1 MALFKTFIVMVIPG
15 FCASAIFDKLQNLQF
30 TKCRLPESDM
40 ITSVNFDI
48 TLLDCIYKC
57 NKIQTCKSFLYHATM
72 HVCAFYTSEDLDTE
86 DCDHQP
92 VWYGL
97 VEDYPRIVC
106 GNDVSF
112 RVCTLSECP
121 KTIVDAN
128 AMTILGNMDTEGKTR
143 RLLNHNNRNTQV
155 EKCSDRNWVTVPDT
169 SQSLRSQIVLV
180 DTSQLT
186 LYQNQM
192 FGQSGNNGALTSSN
206 DS

>member
-1 MALFKTFIVMVIPG
+1 MALYKTFIVMVIPG
-15 FCASAIFDKLQNLQF
+15 FCASAIFDKLQNLKY
-30 TKCRLPESDM
+30 TKCRLAESDM

-57 NKIQTCKSFLYHATM
+57 NKMQTCKSFLYHAQM
-72 HVCAFYTSEDLDTE
+72 HVCAFYTREDLDTD

-106 GNDVSF
+106 GSDVSF
-112 RVCTLSECP
+112 RVCTLSQCP
-121 KTIVDAN
+121 KTIVDAT

-143 RLLNHNNRNTQV
+143 RLLNHNNRQTQV
-155 EKCSDRNWVTVPDT
+155 EKCSNRNWVTLPDT
-169 SQSLRSQIVLV
+169 TQSLRSQIVTV

-186 LYQNQM
+186 FYQNQM
-192 FGQSGNNGALTSSN
+192 FGQSFNNGVLASSN